1 MVNKH
6 NGIVPSKG
14 GERTTPLE
22 APQHRLYYCAS
33 TSTSFPACCVKLT
46 NILPLKT
53 SLVVYRI
60 NFVGLLDPRL
70 LQEIRDLN
78 TTNLSKLLGQTISAS
93 STRKCWVWTGESG
106 KRKSLYNF
114 SSLSL
119 YSFISQGLL
128 HLTLTF
134 T

>member
-1 MVNKH
+1 MVKKH

-33 TSTSFPACCVKLT
+33 TFTSFPACRVKLM
-46 NILPLKT
+46 PLKT

-60 NFVGLLDPRL
+60 NFVGLLDPLL

-78 TTNLSKLLGQTISAS
+78 TTNLSKLLGQTINAS

-106 KRKSLYNF
+106 NRKSLYNF

>member
-33 TSTSFPACCVKLT
+33 TSTSFPACRVKLT

-53 SLVVYRI
+53 SLVVCPI
-60 NFVGLLDPRL
+60 NFVGLLEPRL
-70 LQEIRDLN
+70 LQEVGDLN
-78 TTNLSKLLGQTISAS
+78 TTNLSKLLGQTISGS
-93 STRKCWVWTGESG
+93 STRKCWVRTG
-106 KRKSLYNF
+106 KRKILYNSSSF
-114 SSLSL
+114 SI
-119 YSFISQGLL
+119 YPFISQGLL
-128 HLTLTF
+128 HLTLTL